1 MGKKR
6 RTRNEKRRGIRANE
20 PIGGRRWSAVQIFEG
35 PEPGPDIVSA
45 SIDDVM
51 AAIESV
57 PQGLEWA
64 DLADRVIPVFQRVRP
79 YPPGMPEPIRVVVPP
94 GLSVGFGVDIGPA
107 FLGVHTDILDG
118 WPVTAAEL
126 LERALANLARRM
138 AAVSRN
144 ELIHGSVG
152 DVPIRALQASSG
164 CASTYVLL
172 PEPLRRIFGTEPQ
185 LLIAPMRNLL
195 VSMPLET
202 DREFAAWLFDEF
214 SAQDPNGLAPAAF
227 VVRDRTLEIEPLG
240 DAYGQA

>member
-6 RTRNEKRRGIRANE
+6 RTRNEKRRGIRAGQ
-20 PIGGRRWSAVQIFEG
+20 PIGGRRWSSVQVFEG
-35 PEPGPDIVSA
+35 PEPGPDVVSA
-45 SIDDVM
+45 SIDEVM

-64 DLADRVIPVFQRVRP
+64 DLADQVIPVFQRVRP
-79 YPPGMPEPIRVVVPP
+79 YPPGMPEPLRVVVPP
-94 GLSVGFGVDIGPA
+94 GLSIGFGVDIGPA
-107 FLGVHTDILDG
+107 FLGVHADMLDG
-118 WPVTAAEL
+118 WPVTAAGL

-138 AAVSRN
+138 AAVSRD
-144 ELIHGSVG
+144 ELIDGSVA
-152 DVPIRALQASSG
+152 DVPIRALQSSAG

-172 PEPLRRIFGTEPQ
+172 PELLGRIFGTEPQ

-195 VSMPLET
+195 VSMPLAT

-227 VVRDRTLEIEPLG
+227 VIRDRMLEVEPLG
-240 DAYGQA
+240 DAYGRA